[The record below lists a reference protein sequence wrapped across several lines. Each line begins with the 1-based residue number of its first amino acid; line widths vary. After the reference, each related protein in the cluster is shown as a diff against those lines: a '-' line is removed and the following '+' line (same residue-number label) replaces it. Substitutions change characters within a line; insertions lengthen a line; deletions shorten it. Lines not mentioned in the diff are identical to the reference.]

1 MNSQANLEGKIR
13 EANQEVVKRMISSRC
28 YLTDVKRAGDVIKGL
43 KANTIFHSGPP
54 VEWKRMAGPMRSAM
68 IGAMLFEGWAKT
80 PAEAVRKAEQ
90 GKVKF
95 DSSLDHNAISCLC
108 GATSESMPVFEVEN
122 RTFGNKAYIAL
133 PELGMQFGRYDKKTL
148 DNLVWLKK
156 TLAPTLRDALREL
169 GGLEMEPIIS
179 QALLM
184 GDECH
189 DRTVAASC
197 LFHRIIAPSIVNVSE
212 KRTAIQVLKY
222 MGGIDLFFLWPL
234 MARAKAVADAAK
246 GVEYSTITS
255 FLAGNGTEMGLK
267 VSSLGHQWFKA
278 PSPLFYVA
286 KYNEGFSD
294 KDSNPEVG
302 DSILVDMQ
310 GLGGGAMAAGIAH
323 VLSTGDSADDA
334 IRYTKEMMRISV
346 GKNSYFRIPVL
357 NFEGTPVGV
366 DIRKVL
372 ETGISQVCAVGIAH
386 KKPGI
391 GLIGFGMVRVP
402 MACYQSA
409 HEAFKKKYM
418 ASA

>member
-1 MNSQANLEGKIR
+1 
-13 EANQEVVKRMISSRC
+13 
-28 YLTDVKRAGDVIKGL
+28 
-43 KANTIFHSGPP
+43 
-54 VEWKRMAGPMRSAM
+54 MRSAI

-80 PAEAVRKAEQ
+80 PAEAVRKAEK

-148 DNLVWLKK
+148 DNLVWVKK

-197 LFHRIIAPSIVNVSE
+197 LFERIIAPIIVNVSE
-212 KRTAIQVLKY
+212 KKTAIQVLKY
-222 MGGIDLFFLWPL
+222 MAGIDLFFLWPF
-234 MARAKAVADAAK
+234 MARAKAVADAVQN
-246 GVEYSTITS
+246 VEYSTITS
-255 FLAGNGTEMGLK
+255 CLAGNGTEMGLK

-278 PSPLFYVA
+278 PSPRFYVA
-286 KYNEGFSD
+286 KYFEGFTD
-294 KDSNPEVG
+294 KDSNPEIG

-323 VLSTGDSADDA
+323 VLSTGDSAEDA
-334 IRYTKEMMRISV
+334 IRYSREMMRISV
-346 GKNSYFRIPVL
+346 GKNSNFRLPAL
-357 NFEGTPVGV
+357 NFEGTPVGI

-386 KKPGI
+386 NKPGR

-402 MACYQSA
+402 MACYQSSY
-409 HEAFKKKYM
+409 EAFKKKYKD
-418 ASA
+418 